1 MNYYQKFLEQIESLT
16 NVKKTDK
23 NTKPTLLL
31 HACCAPCSSHV
42 LSVVAEH
49 FDVTV
54 FFYNPN
60 IDDEAEYKKRL
71 DELVR
76 FTGEA
81 DFARD
86 VKVADGG
93 YGPEEF
99 FKMAKGREN
108 LPEGNERCYDCYK
121 LRLKKTAEYAL
132 MHGFDFFTTTLSI
145 SPYKR
150 SDWINEIG
158 TSLEREMREEICG
171 QCGSVTGLAAQG
183 GSDDVSGLAA
193 QGESDDVSGFAAQ
206 DESDDVSGLAAQ
218 GDKDGLSGENG
229 AGRIPEFLFSDFKK
243 KNGYKHSIELSGE
256 YSLYRQDYCGCI
268 FSKVERDKKLK
279 EKEAAE
285 VASCEL

>member
-1 MNYYQKFLEQIESLT
+1 MNYYQKFLEQIENLT

-158 TSLEREMREEICG
+158 TLLEREMREEICG
-171 QCGSVTGLAAQG
+171 QCG
-183 GSDDVSGLAA
+183 
-193 QGESDDVSGFAAQ
+193 
-206 DESDDVSGLAAQ
+206 
-218 GDKDGLSGENG
+218 ENG
-229 AGRIPEFLFSDFKK
+229 AGSIPEFLFSDFKK
-243 KNGYKHSIELSGE
+243 KNGYKHSIELSSE

-285 VASCEL
+285 AASCEL

>member
-1 MNYYQKFLEQIESLT
+1 MNYYQKFLEQIENLT

-183 GSDDVSGLAA
+183 
-193 QGESDDVSGFAAQ
+193 ESDDVSGF
-206 DESDDVSGLAAQ
+206 AAQ

-243 KNGYKHSIELSGE
+243 KNGYKHSIELSSE

-285 VASCEL
+285 ADSCEL

>member
-1 MNYYQKFLEQIESLT
+1 MNYYQKFLKQIENLT

-171 QCGSVTGLAAQG
+171 QCG
-183 GSDDVSGLAA
+183 
-193 QGESDDVSGFAAQ
+193 
-206 DESDDVSGLAAQ
+206 
-218 GDKDGLSGENG
+218 ENG

-243 KNGYKHSIELSGE
+243 KNGYKHSIELSSE

-285 VASCEL
+285 AASCEL